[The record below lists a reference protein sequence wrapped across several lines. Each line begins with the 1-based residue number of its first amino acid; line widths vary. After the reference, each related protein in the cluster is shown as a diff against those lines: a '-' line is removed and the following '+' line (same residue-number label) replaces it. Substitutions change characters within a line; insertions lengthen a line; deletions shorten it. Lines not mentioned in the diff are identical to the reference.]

1 MAGAYG
7 GENLNDTTHA
17 TYAMTTKKFFLNLIA
32 LATLVAGMGHAPNGV
47 EAAKPKQKPAAK
59 AESKTKGKVK
69 MIRHV
74 VCFKFKEDA
83 TNEQIAKVEKAFEDL
98 KKKKKIAEIENLE
111 WGTNNSPEG
120 LNKGFTHC
128 FILSFADEKAR
139 DAYLPHPDHKAF
151 GKILKPILDDVFV
164 IDFAK

>member
-1 MAGAYG
+1 MKNLLTITCVAFIGFAGI
-7 GENLNDTTHA
+7 ESLS
-17 TYAMTTKKFFLNLIA
+17 
-32 LATLVAGMGHAPNGV
+32 
-47 EAAKPKQKPAAK
+47 AKSKEIPSAK
-59 AESKTKGKVK
+59 AKTANKSKAKVK
-69 MIRHV
+69 KIRHV

-83 TNEQIAKVEKAFEDL
+83 TEAQNKKVEKAFAGL
-98 KKKKKIAEIENLE
+98 KKKIPEIKGLE
-111 WGTNNSPEG
+111 WGVNNSPEG

-151 GKILKPILDDVFV
+151 GEILKPILDDVFV

>member
-1 MAGAYG
+1 M
-7 GENLNDTTHA
+7 
-17 TYAMTTKKFFLNLIA
+17 KKFLV
-32 LATLVAGMGHAPNGV
+32 LAAVMLVAHPSLDFTSAH
-47 EAAKPKQKPAAK
+47 AAKD
-59 AESKTKGKVK
+59 KTKSEKK
-69 MIRHV
+69 EKEIQHV

-83 TNEQIAKVEKAFEDL
+83 TEAQIKKVEKAFADL
-98 KKKKKIAEIENLE
+98 KKKIPEIKGLE
-111 WGTNNSPEG
+111 WGVNNSPEG

-151 GKILKPILDDVFV
+151 GEILKPILDDVFV

>member
-1 MAGAYG
+1 MKNLLTIACAVFIAFAGIESLSAKSK
-7 GENLNDTTHA
+7 EN
-17 TYAMTTKKFFLNLIA
+17 
-32 LATLVAGMGHAPNGV
+32 PS
-47 EAAKPKQKPAAK
+47 AK
-59 AESKTKGKVK
+59 AKTEKKSKVK
-69 MIRHV
+69 VKKIRHV

-83 TNEQIAKVEKAFEDL
+83 TKEQIVKVVKTFEDL
-98 KKKKKIAEIENLE
+98 KKKKKIAEIENFE

-128 FILSFADEKAR
+128 FILTFANEKAR

-151 GKILKPILDDVFV
+151 GKVLKPILDDVFV

>member
-1 MAGAYG
+1 MKAKT
-7 GENLNDTTHA
+7 E
-17 TYAMTTKKFFLNLIA
+17 KK
-32 LATLVAGMGHAPNGV
+32 
-47 EAAKPKQKPAAK
+47 
-59 AESKTKGKVK
+59 SKVK
-69 MIRHV
+69 VKKIRHV

-83 TNEQIAKVEKAFEDL
+83 TKEQIAKVVKAFEDL
-98 KKKKKIAEIENLE
+98 KKKKKIAEIENFE

-128 FILSFADEKAR
+128 FLLTFANEKAR

-151 GKILKPILDDVFV
+151 GKALKPILEDVFV

>member
-1 MAGAYG
+1 GIESLSAKSK
-7 GENLNDTTHA
+7 EN
-17 TYAMTTKKFFLNLIA
+17 
-32 LATLVAGMGHAPNGV
+32 PS
-47 EAAKPKQKPAAK
+47 AK
-59 AESKTKGKVK
+59 AKTENKSKEKVK
-69 MIRHV
+69 KIRHV

-83 TNEQIAKVEKAFEDL
+83 TKEQIAKVEKAFEDL

-128 FILSFADEKAR
+128 FILTFADEKAR
-139 DAYLPHPDHKAF
+139 DNYLPHPDHKAF
-151 GKILKPILDDVFV
+151 GKVLKPILDDVFV

>member
-1 MAGAYG
+1 
-7 GENLNDTTHA
+7 
-17 TYAMTTKKFFLNLIA
+17 MTTKKFFLNLIA
-32 LATLVAGMGHAPNGV
+32 LATLVVGMGLAPNVV
-47 EAAKPKQKPAAK
+47 EAAKPKQKPVAK
-59 AESKTKGKVK
+59 AANKTKGKVK

-74 VCFKFKEDA
+74 VCFKFKKDA
-83 TNEQIAKVEKAFEDL
+83 TEAQIKKVEKAFADL
-98 KKKKKIAEIENLE
+98 KKKIPEIKGLE
-111 WGTNNSPEG
+111 WGVNNSPEG

-151 GKILKPILDDVFV
+151 GEILKPILDDVFV

>member
-1 MAGAYG
+1 MKNLLTITCVAFIGFAGI
-7 GENLNDTTHA
+7 ESLS
-17 TYAMTTKKFFLNLIA
+17 
-32 LATLVAGMGHAPNGV
+32 
-47 EAAKPKQKPAAK
+47 AKSKGIPSAK
-59 AESKTKGKVK
+59 AKTANKSKAKVK
-69 MIRHV
+69 KIRHV

-83 TNEQIAKVEKAFEDL
+83 TKEQIAKVEKAFEDL
-98 KKKKKIAEIENLE
+98 KKKKKIVEIENLE

-128 FILSFADEKAR
+128 FILTFADEKAR

-151 GKILKPILDDVFV
+151 GKVLKPILADVFV

>member
-1 MAGAYG
+1 MK
-7 GENLNDTTHA
+7 NLLTIA
-17 TYAMTTKKFFLNLIA
+17 CAAFIA
-32 LATLVAGMGHAPNGV
+32 LAAIEPLS
-47 EAAKPKQKPAAK
+47 AKSKEKPSGKAK
-59 AESKTKGKVK
+59 TENKSKVK
-69 MIRHV
+69 VKKIRHV

-83 TNEQIAKVEKAFEDL
+83 TKQQIAKVEKAFEDL
-98 KKKKKIAEIENLE
+98 KKKKKIAEIESLE

-128 FILSFADEKAR
+128 FILTFADEKAR

-151 GKILKPILDDVFV
+151 GKVLKPILDDVFV

>member
-1 MAGAYG
+1 MKTLLTITCAVFITLAGNQSLSAKSQ
-7 GENLNDTTHA
+7 ENS
-17 TYAMTTKKFFLNLIA
+17 
-32 LATLVAGMGHAPNGV
+32 
-47 EAAKPKQKPAAK
+47 EAK
-59 AESKTKGKVK
+59 AKTEKKTKIKVK
-69 MIRHV
+69 KIRHV

-83 TNEQIAKVEKAFEDL
+83 TKKEIAKVEKAFEDL
-98 KKKKKIAEIENLE
+98 KKKKKIVEIENLE

-128 FILSFADEKAR
+128 FILTFADEKAR

-151 GKILKPILDDVFV
+151 GKVLKPILDDVFV